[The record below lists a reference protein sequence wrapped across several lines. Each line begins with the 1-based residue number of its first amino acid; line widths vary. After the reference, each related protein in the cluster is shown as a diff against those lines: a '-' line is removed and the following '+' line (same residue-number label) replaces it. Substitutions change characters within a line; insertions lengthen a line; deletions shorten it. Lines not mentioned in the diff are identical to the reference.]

1 MAKVTNA
8 FETRQAIGN
17 REDLSD
23 AIYNID
29 PVDTMFQSS
38 IGRRSVNN
46 VSFDWQTETL
56 ANAGANAIEEGFDL
70 ARSASSPTVRL
81 SNHAQISYKD
91 ATVSGSQEASN
102 PAGRKSEMAHQMAK
116 RSKELKRDIEFVALS
131 QQPRDTGADDGIRR
145 TRAFGHWLTITSRGS
160 TGANPVSETAAHTEG
175 TNRALTETGTG
186 LFRDTLKTS
195 FNAGGSATM
204 LFTNS
209 NQKVVIDGFVGRTNS
224 QHNIAET
231 KVQASVSMYASD
243 FGNLRVVLDRH
254 MNQELIY
261 GVDPEMVRMA
271 FFRNFMQKVVPTA
284 GDAETRMILAEWGI
298 QVDNDKAHFG
308 IFDLT

>member
-8 FETRQAIGN
+8 YETRQAIGN

-23 AIYNID
+23 TIYNID

-38 IGRRSVNN
+38 VGRRNVTS

-56 ANAGANAIEEGFDL
+56 ANVDSANAKEEGFDL
-70 ARSASSPTVRL
+70 SRAASVPTVRA
-81 SNHAQISYKD
+81 SNHVQISMKD

-102 PAGRKSEMAHQMAK
+102 PAGRRSEMAHQMAK
-116 RSKELKRDIEFVALS
+116 KSKELKRDIETIALS

-145 TRAFGHWLTITSRGS
+145 TRAFGHWLTITGRGS
-160 TGANPVSETAAHTEG
+160 SGVNPVSETAAHTEG
-175 TNRALTETGTG
+175 TNRALDETI
-186 LFRDTLKTS
+186 FKAIHKSS
-195 FNAGGSATM
+195 FDAGGEATM

-209 NQKVVIDGFVGRTNS
+209 TQKVKIDGFVGRTS
-224 QHNIAET
+224 AQQVIAAD
-231 KVQASVSMYASD
+231 KVQASVSLYASD

-271 FFRNFMQKVVPTA
+271 YFRNFMQKVVPTS
-284 GDAETRMILAEWGI
+284 GDADTRMILAEWGV

-308 IFDLT
+308 LFDLT

>member
-23 AIYNID
+23 TIYNID

-38 IGRRSVNN
+38 VGRRNVTN

-56 ANAGANAIEEGFDL
+56 ANVDSSNAKEEGFDL
-70 ARSASSPTVRL
+70 SRAAAVPTVRA
-81 SNHAQISYKD
+81 SNHVQISMKD

-102 PAGRKSEMAHQMAK
+102 PAGRRSEMAHQMAK
-116 RSKELKRDIEFVALS
+116 KSKELKRDIETIALS

-145 TRAFGHWLTITSRGS
+145 TRAFGHWLTITGRGS
-160 TGANPVSETAAHTEG
+160 SGVNPVSETAAHTEG
-175 TNRALTETGTG
+175 TNRALDETI
-186 LFRDTLKTS
+186 FKAIHKSS
-195 FNAGGSATM
+195 FDAGGEATM

-209 NQKVVIDGFVGRTNS
+209 TQKVKIDGFVGRTS
-224 QHNIAET
+224 AQQVIAAD
-231 KVQASVSMYASD
+231 KVQASVSLYASD

-271 FFRNFMQKVVPTA
+271 YFRNFMQKVVPTS
-284 GDAETRMILAEWGI
+284 GDADTRMILAEWGV

-308 IFDLT
+308 LFDLT